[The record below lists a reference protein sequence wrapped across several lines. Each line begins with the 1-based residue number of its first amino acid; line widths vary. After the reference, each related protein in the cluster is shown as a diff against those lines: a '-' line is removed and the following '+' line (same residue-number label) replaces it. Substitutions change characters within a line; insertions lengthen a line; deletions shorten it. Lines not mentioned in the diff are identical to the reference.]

1 MFETVQSF
9 VSVADRFSMYFIK
22 LLESLFLWG
31 LKVMAPDTEFESV
44 LKALA
49 VPYSTAELIRNV
61 KSLLKKVVSRGGLDP
76 RQPRL
81 MRTVIYT

>member
-1 MFETVQSF
+1 
-9 VSVADRFSMYFIK
+9 MYLIK
-22 LLESLFLWG
+22 LVESLFLWG

-44 LKALA
+44 VNALT

-61 KSLLKKVVSRGGLDP
+61 KSLLKKWCQEGDLP
-76 RQPRL
+76 PKPQL